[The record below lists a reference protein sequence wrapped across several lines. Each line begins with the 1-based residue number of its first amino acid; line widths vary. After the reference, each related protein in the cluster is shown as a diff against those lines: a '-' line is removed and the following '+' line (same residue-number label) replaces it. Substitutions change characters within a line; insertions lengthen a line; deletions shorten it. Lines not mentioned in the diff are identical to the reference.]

1 MLVVISSAGFI
12 VNVAIAL
19 LDVVDSAA
27 MAMMS
32 ARCSRSL
39 GGLRRHRF
47 ATR

>member
-27 MAMMS
+27 MAMMFS
-32 ARCSRSL
+32 FRCGTHAGRL
-39 GGLRRHRF
+39 
-47 ATR
+47 